1 MKIKH
6 LILIALVL
14 ISSQLSFAQ
23 DNLLYKYIQPGS
35 RMVMRFNLIKIA
47 SKVPC
52 EFALPGYDEK

>member
-47 SKVPC
+47 SKVPG
-52 EFALPGYDEK
+52 ETFRASSLY